1 MEGEIKGILWTAT
14 ENRPLLRLRS
24 IFQYCFLF
32 KENNGY
38 GRIEI
43 YFFEM
48 VNRSDEEVLWLTITS
63 AYLMS

>member
-1 MEGEIKGILWTAT
+1 MDR
-14 ENRPLLRLRS
+14 NREPSPIAPRS